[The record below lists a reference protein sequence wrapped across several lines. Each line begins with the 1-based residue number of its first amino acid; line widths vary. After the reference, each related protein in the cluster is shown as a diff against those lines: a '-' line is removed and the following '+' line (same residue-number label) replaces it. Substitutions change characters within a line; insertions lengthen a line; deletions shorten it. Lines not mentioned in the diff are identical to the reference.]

1 MWSLLLKRYQ
11 SKCTKPCGFRTNR
24 TWPHLYSPSDAFN
37 LTLTQHRLIHAQK
50 QRCIQSQKTALNTQG
65 AFYIYTQH
73 RLKHTKQRRVI
84 HTQRRF
90 IHIASPFPYTYRRRI
105 PTQKQHNIHKHNDAL
120 YGARSTAFYVYTQ
133 QRLIPTKTPF
143 KHTLAHYTHRD
154 AFYIYTKRC
163 LIYSHNDAAN
173 TQIRLSYVSITPP
186 YTDVTTTPYTYAG
199 GRLLHTTPFT

>member
-1 MWSLLLKRYQ
+1 MHKNSAVYTRK
-11 SKCTKPCGFRTNR
+11 KN
-24 TWPHLYSPSDAFN
+24 
-37 LTLTQHRLIHAQK
+37 
-50 QRCIQSQKTALNTQG
+50 ALNTQG

-84 HTQRRF
+84 HTPTTLYTHSVAF
-90 IHIASPFPYTYRRRI
+90 SLYISPPYTH
-105 PTQKQHNIHKHNDAL
+105 TKQHNIHKHNDAL
-120 YGARSTAFYVYTQ
+120 YGTRSTAFYIYTQ
-133 QRLIPTKTPF
+133 QRLIHTKMPF

-154 AFYIYTKRC
+154 AFYIYTKHC

>member
-1 MWSLLLKRYQ
+1 MPFIF
-11 SKCTKPCGFRTNR
+11 THNT
-24 TWPHLYSPSDAFN
+24 D
-37 LTLTQHRLIHAQK
+37 
-50 QRCIQSQKTALNTQG
+50 LNTQNND
-65 AFYIYTQH
+65 ALY
-73 RLKHTKQRRVI
+73 
-84 HTQRRF
+84 TQRRF

-120 YGARSTAFYVYTQ
+120 YGARSTAFYIYTQ